1 MRIHKGKRALALAV
15 AAITTAAL
23 AACTGAPAPAPTE
36 SSAQQET
43 GSAVS
48 PATIRVI
55 AAPVFYEPLYIA
67 EEQGYFADE
76 ALTVEIIKGGTA
88 AENAAQLVA
97 GDAEIAM
104 SSGVAL
110 ITGAVRG
117 LTIRAILGGTSTDP
131 AVVSSGLVVAA
142 DSDIASYADLGGKT
156 IAVQGL
162 NSNPH
167 LATLLA
173 AKHAGADPSTL
184 TFVDLPLPNI
194 NNAVE
199 QGDVNVGYPTG
210 AFFGQAIDAGL
221 VSLGSPTGDALAW
234 APNVIYVADDAYVA
248 ANEDVIKRFQAAMIK
263 ASELARQDNF
273 AEVRAIQKKN
283 TQTDPAVID
292 AAILS
297 GYQTDIFESGFKT
310 MLEGMIEFK
319 FIDAPVTFEDVVS
332 PLAPIAP

>member
-1 MRIHKGKRALALAV
+1 MRIHKGQRAIALAA
-15 AAITTAAL
+15 AAITTVAL
-23 AACTGAPAPAPTE
+23 AACTGAPAPTPVE
-36 SSAQQET
+36 SSSTPTSESELT
-43 GSAVS
+43 

-55 AAPVFYEPLYIA
+55 AAPVFNEPLYIA

-76 ALTVEIIKGGTA
+76 ALTVEIVKGGTA

-131 AVVSSGLVVAA
+131 AVVSSGLVVTA
-142 DSDIASYADLGGKT
+142 DSDVKSYADLGGKT

-173 AKHAGADPSTL
+173 AKHAGADASTL

-194 NNAVE
+194 NNAVT

-210 AFFGQAIDAGL
+210 SFYGQAIDAGL

-234 APNVIYVADDAYVA
+234 APNVIYVADDAYVS
-248 ANEDVIKRFQAAMIK
+248 ANEDVVKRFQAAMIK
-263 ASELARQDNF
+263 ASELARKDNF
-273 AEVRAIQKKN
+273 AAVRAIQKKN

-292 AAILS
+292 AAVLS
-297 GYQTDIFESGFKT
+297 GYQTDIYESGFRT
-310 MLEGMIEFK
+310 MLEGMLEFN
-319 FIDAPVTFEDVVS
+319 FIDAPVAFEDVVS